1 MHLEGNL
8 ILIDFCRRHYP
19 EFYHCDVSGYVLDFT
34 WFETS
39 VISCQRKRRSS
50 PTIWS
55 SLSKFSWRSL
65 RMGGGCGPGGFVC
78 MLFISNFTSGGF
90 LTDPDFL
97 RQGFLCF
104 CLPDFLGGQIWI
116 CVQLSMQLFLYL
128 ASASASSPLLDIP
141 SLRSQPSS
149 HCSHLRKKH

>member
-19 EFYHCDVSGYVLDFT
+19 EFYHFDVSGYVLDFT

-55 SLSKFSWRSL
+55 SSSKFSWRSL
-65 RMGGGCGPGGFVC
+65 RMGVGVDREVLCACFLFPISPPEDFSLIQIFSDKDFCAFVCQISSVVRFGFVC
-78 MLFISNFTSGGF
+78 SLACSSFFTS
-90 LTDPDFL
+90 LQHQ
-97 RQGFLCF
+97 RH
-104 CLPDFLGGQIWI
+104 LPYWTFH
-116 CVQLSMQLFLYL
+116 
-128 ASASASSPLLDIP
+128 PLEVIHHHIVLI
-141 SLRSQPSS
+141 
-149 HCSHLRKKH
+149 